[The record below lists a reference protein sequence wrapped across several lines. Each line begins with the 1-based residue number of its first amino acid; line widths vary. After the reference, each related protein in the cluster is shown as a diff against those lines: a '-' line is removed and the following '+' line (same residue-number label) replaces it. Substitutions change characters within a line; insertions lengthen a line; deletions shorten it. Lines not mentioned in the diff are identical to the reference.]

1 MTIPKIP
8 GAEAFL
14 LATFA
19 VAFVAAAFD
28 WRTKRIP
35 NVLTIGGILLAF
47 PLHAWLSPSVTGYQ
61 SAALGCL
68 ACAVPPAVG
77 WRLGWV
83 AGGDVKL
90 LAAMGALG
98 GISFGLEAVFFAL
111 FCASGFIFL
120 RLCWNGVLLRTAAN
134 GMAVAATRTFYAS
147 KPSRVVRAVPEFSS
161 ELRFGPFALAG
172 ATMSLFLHGAFL

>member
-1 MTIPKIP
+1 MALVPPPRIPA
-8 GAEAFL
+8 AEAFL

-19 VAFVAAAFD
+19 LALVAAAFD

-35 NVLTIGGILLAF
+35 NVLTLGGVLLAF
-47 PLHAWLSPSVTGYQ
+47 PLHGWLSPETIGYQ

-68 ACAVPPAVG
+68 ACAVPSLVA
-77 WRLGWV
+77 WWLGWV

-98 GISFGLEAVFFAL
+98 GVSFGLEAAFLSL
-111 FCASGFIFL
+111 FCAAAFVFL
-120 RLCWNGVLLRTAAN
+120 RLTWNGVLLRTVTNAF
-134 GMAVAATRTFYAS
+134 AVAGTRALRRAHPTP
-147 KPSRVVRAVPEFSS
+147 PSEELSS

-172 ATMSLFLHGAFL
+172 ASLSLCLHGAIL